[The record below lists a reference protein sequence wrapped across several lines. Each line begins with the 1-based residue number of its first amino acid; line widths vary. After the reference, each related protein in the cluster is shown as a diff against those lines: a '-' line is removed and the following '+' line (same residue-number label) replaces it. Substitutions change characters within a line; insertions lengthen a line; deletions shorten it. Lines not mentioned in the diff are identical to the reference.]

1 MHSTPQEEAAAT
13 LLQPSRRRCCTAL
26 AASVVTALAGCAGP
40 RIQTPMASASRLVPP
55 FSDTPTPAE
64 LPVGWAPHIMRRDRP
79 ATQYRLHER
88 DERRVVHAVAERS
101 TSGLRCDV
109 NIDPHTQPWLSWEWR
124 VDQFPHGAS
133 VADDD
138 RDDSPARVVLAFDGD
153 MRQLRL
159 RDLMFM
165 EQVELFTGKTL
176 PFATLMYTWDG
187 EAEVGSV
194 IAYPRSSRIQY
205 LVVEQGPARTGRW
218 LRYRRNV
225 VEDYRRVFGAD
236 PGPIRHV
243 GVLTDSDDLKLRV
256 EGWFGDIAFA
266 AR

>member
-1 MHSTPQEEAAAT
+1 MPP
-13 LLQPSRRRCCTAL
+13 LSR
-26 AASVVTALAGCAGP
+26 S
-40 RIQTPMASASRLVPP
+40 VPP
-55 FSDTPTPAE
+55 FSHTPFTAE
-64 LPVGWAPHIMRRDRP
+64 LPTGWAPHVMRRDRP

-88 DERRVVHAVAERS
+88 DERLVVHAVAERS

-109 NIDPHTQPWLSWEWR
+109 DIDPHTHPWLSWEWR
-124 VDQFPHGAS
+124 VDQFPQGAS

-159 RDLMFM
+159 RDLMFT

-225 VEDYRRVFGAD
+225 VDDYRRVFGAD

-256 EGWFGDIAFA
+256 ESWFGDIAFA

>member
-1 MHSTPQEEAAAT
+1 MNSTPPDEAVANV
-13 LLQPSRRRCCTAL
+13 LQFSRRRYCTAL
-26 AASVVTALAGCAGP
+26 ATSAVVAFAGCAGP
-40 RIQTPMASASRLVPP
+40 RDQAAKPLESRSVPP
-55 FSDTPTPAE
+55 FSDTPNPAD
-64 LPVGWAPHIMRRDRP
+64 LPAGWAPHIMRRDRP

-88 DERRVVHAVAERS
+88 DERLVVHAVAERS

-109 NIDPHTQPWLSWEWR
+109 NIDPHRQPWLSWEWR
-124 VDQFPHGAS
+124 VDQFPPGAS
-133 VADDD
+133 VADDE
-138 RDDSPARVVLAFDGD
+138 RDDSPARIVLAFDGD
-153 MRQLRL
+153 MSQLRL

-225 VEDYRRVFGAD
+225 VDDYRRVFGAD

-243 GVLTDSDDLKLRV
+243 GVLTDSDDLRLRV

>member
-1 MHSTPQEEAAAT
+1 MTRPVDDAAAAEVP
-13 LLQPSRRRCCTAL
+13 QWSRRRCCAAL
-26 AASVVTALAGCAGP
+26 AASAAGTLAACAGH
-40 RIQTPMASASRLVPP
+40 RIQVPKELASPRVPA
-55 FSDTPTPAE
+55 FSAAAAATE
-64 LPVGWAPHIMRRDRP
+64 LPAGWAPHIMRRDRP
-79 ATQYRLHER
+79 PTQYRLHER
-88 DERRVVHAVAERS
+88 DERVVVHAVAEHS

-109 NIDPHTQPWLSWEWR
+109 DIDPHATPWLGWEWR
-124 VDQFPHGAS
+124 VDRFPRGAS
-133 VADDD
+133 VADDE

-187 EAEVGSV
+187 EAAVDSV

-205 LVVEQGPARTGRW
+205 LVVEQGPARAGRW

-225 VEDYRRVFGAD
+225 VDDYRRVFGAD

-243 GVLTDSDDLKLRV
+243 GVLTDSDDLRLRV
-256 EGWFGDIAFA
+256 ESWFGDITLTAI
-266 AR
+266 

>member
-1 MHSTPQEEAAAT
+1 MSCPRDDAAAAEVP
-13 LLQPSRRRCCTAL
+13 QWSRRRCCAAL
-26 AASVVTALAGCAGP
+26 AASTVGSLAACAGP
-40 RIQTPMASASRLVPP
+40 RIQAPKELASPVVPP
-55 FSDTPTPAE
+55 FSGAAAATE
-64 LPVGWAPHIMRRDRP
+64 LPEGWAPHVMRRDRP

-88 DERRVVHAVAERS
+88 DERVVVHAVAERS

-109 NIDPHTQPWLSWEWR
+109 DIDPRANPWLSWEWR
-124 VDQFPHGAS
+124 VDQFPRGAS
-133 VADDD
+133 VADDE
-138 RDDSPARVVLAFDGD
+138 RDDSPARIVVAFDGD

-159 RDLMFM
+159 RDIMFM

-205 LVVEQGPARTGRW
+205 LVVEQGAARTGRW

-243 GVLTDSDDLKLRV
+243 GVLTDSDDLRLRV
-256 EGWFGDIAFA
+256 ESWFGDIALTA
-266 AR
+266 V